1 MSSPLQSH
9 GPRGGRE
16 PGASRPRGPGTGPRP
31 RASAP
36 VRQRPRAQRQP
47 PPHNRVGSRRVAR
60 LHLLAWAFGKIAA
73 VAILA
78 GGVWAVLQLLSDP
91 RLQIRE
97 VRIHG
102 TALIPAD
109 EIHQDLA
116 IEGGSIFAIRSGR
129 LERILRLNPAVDRVR
144 VEPRLPD
151 VVTIAVVERMPA
163 VLWETGGSSA
173 LVDDNGL
180 AIRDGPDVPPL
191 NLPRVYAPEGPA
203 VRAGERVDP
212 SPVHIAQTLAPRLD
226 ALGLP
231 GARLEYRPSNGLTI
245 FGAYRVAVGSEDQ
258 LEAKLV
264 AYQSIRRQIEQS
276 RARAELVD
284 VRFLDRPYYR

>member
-1 MSSPLQSH
+1 
-9 GPRGGRE
+9 
-16 PGASRPRGPGTGPRP
+16 
-31 RASAP
+31 
-36 VRQRPRAQRQP
+36 VRQRPRAQKQP
-47 PPHNRVGSRRVAR
+47 PPHNRGGSRRVAR
-60 LHLLAWAFGKIAA
+60 LHLLAWALGKIAA

-91 RLQIRE
+91 QLQIRE
-97 VRIHG
+97 VRVHG
-102 TALIPAD
+102 IALIPAD

-116 IEGGSIFAIRSGR
+116 IEGSSVFAIRSGR
-129 LERILRLNPAVDRVR
+129 LERLLRLNPAVDRVR

-151 VVTIAVVERMPA
+151 IVTIAVVERMPA
-163 VLWETGGSSA
+163 VLWEAEGSSA

-191 NLPRVYAPEGPA
+191 KLPRVYAPEGPA

-212 SPVHIAQTLAPRLD
+212 SPVHIAQTIAPRLD

-231 GARLEYRPSNGLTI
+231 GARLEYRPSNGITI

-258 LEAKLV
+258 LEAKLI